1 MEDVPIM
8 VSKAEILKATII
20 ASEALKFMAEKAMTT
35 PETILTTITLNPTG
49 NAARYF
55 KSLTSEA
62 MAKC

>member
-1 MEDVPIM
+1 MEASIM

-20 ASEALKFMAEKAMTT
+20 ATEALKFMAEKAGVS
-35 PETILTTITLNPTG
+35 PETILITISTDPIG
-49 NAARYF
+49 NTARYF